1 VRTSEPSSLPIRN
14 FKRITV
20 SALPTSALAKE
31 PIMTAAFDS
40 SLVHNAFEAVRP
52 AWAPGDHCVERT
64 VTTSDGVAL
73 AVRDYGSDRADAPT
87 VVLLHGLCLSQESWE
102 PQVCQMRRRWGNRIR
117 IISYDHRGHGR
128 SADAPMSTY
137 RIEQLAADLSEVLTA
152 LRVTGPLTLAG
163 HSMGGMTAL
172 AYFARP
178 ASHRPVEPQGL
189 VLVGTAAGG
198 VAERGVSRLLATPAT
213 AAVFGLVDRMPRRA
227 TENVVSAWLRP
238 VGAALSRCAGNAAVA
253 LAADAVRTASL
264 TTATGFLPSLKSYN
278 AYGVLASIAA
288 KTIIVSGG
296 TDVLTPASH
305 SRDMA
310 AAIPGAIHLHHPAA
324 GHMLLQDAS
333 DCVGNAIGRA
343 MDMFGRSGRAARAGL
358 SRSCAG
364 HLAVIV
370 S

>member
-1 VRTSEPSSLPIRN
+1 
-14 FKRITV
+14 
-20 SALPTSALAKE
+20 
-31 PIMTAAFDS
+31 MTAALDPGLAHNVFD
-40 SLVHNAFEAVRP
+40 VRASTSTP
-52 AWAPGDHCVERT
+52 VADYVARN
-64 VTTSDGVAL
+64 VTASDGVVL
-73 AVRDYGSDRADAPT
+73 AVRDYGSARADAPT

-102 PQVCQMRRRWGNRIR
+102 PQVRRLRRRWGSKIR

-137 RIEQLAADLSEVLTA
+137 RIEQLAADLAEVLAA
-152 LRVTGPLTLAG
+152 LHVTGPLTLAG

-172 AYFARP
+172 AYLARP
-178 ASHRPVEPQGL
+178 ASQRPVEPQGL

-198 VAERGVSRLLATPAT
+198 VAERGIARLLDSPAT
-213 AAVFGLVDRMPRRA
+213 AAVFGLVDHMPRRA
-227 TENVVSAWLRP
+227 TEKAVGVLLRP
-238 VGAALSRCAGNAAVA
+238 LGAALSRYAGSAAVA

-278 AYGVLASIAA
+278 AYEVLDSVAA
-288 KTIIVSGG
+288 KTIVISGG

-333 DCVGNAIGRA
+333 ECVGDAIGRT
-343 MDMFGRSGRAARAGL
+343 MGMLGRFGRAVKAGS
-358 SRSCAG
+358 SRSCTG
-364 HLAVIV
+364 HLAIIV